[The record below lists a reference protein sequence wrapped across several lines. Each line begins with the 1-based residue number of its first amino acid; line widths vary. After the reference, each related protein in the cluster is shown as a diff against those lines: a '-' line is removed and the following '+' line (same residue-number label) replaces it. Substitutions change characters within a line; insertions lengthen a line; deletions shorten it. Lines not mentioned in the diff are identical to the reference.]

1 MKQVNER
8 KVLSVLAI
16 IVLANVASFY
26 TMTQIHYVFGFFMM
40 AMSILLDIV
49 FIHAIAAI
57 YEEVERA
64 NKERIESADE
74 VYSMQSH
81 A

>member
-16 IVLANVASFY
+16 IVLANVASLY

-49 FIHAIAAI
+49 FIHAMAALH
-57 YEEVERA
+57 EEVERA
-64 NKERIESADE
+64 NKERVKSSNE

>member
-16 IVLANVASFY
+16 IVLANVASLY

-40 AMSILLDIV
+40 SMSILLDIV
-49 FIHAIAAI
+49 FVHAMAALH
-57 YEEVERA
+57 EEIERA
-64 NKERIESADE
+64 NKERIKASDE

>member
-16 IVLANVASFY
+16 IVPANVASLY
-26 TMTQIHYVFGFFMM
+26 TMTQIHYVVGFFMM

-57 YEEVERA
+57 YEEVERS

>member
-16 IVLANVASFY
+16 IILANVASLY

-57 YEEVERA
+57 YEEVERS
-64 NKERIESADE
+64 NKERIESANE

>member
-16 IVLANVASFY
+16 IVLANVTSLY

-57 YEEVERA
+57 YEEVERV

>member
-16 IVLANVASFY
+16 IVLANVASLY

-40 AMSILLDIV
+40 SMSILLDIV
-49 FIHAIAAI
+49 FIHAMAALH
-57 YEEVERA
+57 EEIERA
-64 NKERIESADE
+64 NKERIKSSDE

>member
-16 IVLANVASFY
+16 IVLANVASLY

-40 AMSILLDIV
+40 SMSILLDIV
-49 FIHAIAAI
+49 FIHAMAALH
-57 YEEVERA
+57 EEVERA
-64 NKERIESADE
+64 NKERIQSSDE
-74 VYSMQSH
+74 VYSMQSN